1 MKKRYRKME
10 KKANGKVREIS
21 DGSVLLEL
29 PLTVAG
35 VIESLPEVIRGLAQE
50 AGLLLMSA
58 AMDSECKMIAGPK
71 DSKNPLRA
79 ANWWGSDLSPVY
91 YDRQKVLIDRP
102 RLRGKDKGEIPLAT
116 FQAFR
121 DSKGMRNSV
130 MKNMVLGISSR
141 NYEETVEGF
150 VKGYGIKKSS
160 VSRHFVKAT
169 AEQMREFL
177 ERDLSE
183 LDLVA
188 IFIDGIEF
196 KGHLLVVALGLDKG
210 GRKYVLGLWQG
221 ATENATVCGSLLE
234 DIARRGLNTGKD
246 YLFVLDGSKALRSA
260 VAKMFGTNA
269 AVQRC
274 QQHKRRNVLDH
285 LPKEHRHAI
294 DARISAAYNMADYD
308 TAKKSLELTVKY
320 LERLNPSAA
329 GSLKEGLEETLT
341 VYKLGVTG
349 LLRKT
354 LQTTNP
360 IESCFSVSRT
370 ITGRVK
376 RWRGDDMVQ
385 RWAVASLLRAEKKF
399 RRVKGYKE
407 IPKLIAAL
415 QQKSVDRK
423 EAAA

>member
-1 MKKRYRKME
+1 M
-10 KKANGKVREIS
+10 
-21 DGSVLLEL
+21 EL
-29 PLTVAG
+29 PLPVAR
-35 VIESLPEVIRGLAQE
+35 VIESLPEVIRELAQQT
-50 AGLLLMSA
+50 GLLLMSA
-58 AMDSECKMIAGPK
+58 AMDSECEVIAGPK
-71 DSKNPLRA
+71 DSKNPLRV

-91 YDRQKVLIDRP
+91 YDKQKVLIERP
-102 RLRGKDKGEIPLAT
+102 RLRGKDKKEIPLAT
-116 FQAFR
+116 FQALR
-121 DSKGMRNSV
+121 DPKGMRSSV

-141 NYEETVEGF
+141 NYEEAVEGF

-177 ERDLSE
+177 ERDLAG

-210 GRKYVLGLWQG
+210 GRKHVLGLWQG
-221 ATENATVCGSLLE
+221 ATENATVCVSLLE
-234 DIARRGLNTGKD
+234 DMARRGLNIGKD
-246 YLFVLDGSKALRSA
+246 YMFVLDGSKALRSA
-260 VAKMFGTNA
+260 VSKMFGTNV

-285 LPKEHRHAI
+285 LPKEHQHAI

-308 TAKKSLELTVKY
+308 DARKSLELTVKY
-320 LERLNPSAA
+320 LEKLNPTAA
-329 GSLKEGLEETLT
+329 ASLKEGLEETLAIH
-341 VYKLGVTG
+341 KLGVKG

-354 LQTTNP
+354 LSTTNP
-360 IESCFSVSRT
+360 IESCFSVTRT

-399 RRVKGYKE
+399 KRVKGYKE
-407 IPKLIAAL
+407 IPKLTAAL
-415 QQKSVDRK
+415 QQKSIDRK

>member
-1 MKKRYRKME
+1 MKKRYRNMQ
-10 KKANGKVREIS
+10 KKANGKIREIG
-21 DGSVLLEL
+21 DGRVLLEL
-29 PLTVAG
+29 PLAVAG
-35 VIESLPEVIRGLAQE
+35 VIESLPDVIRELAQDT
-50 AGLLLMSA
+50 GLLLMSA
-58 AMDSECKMIAGPK
+58 AMDSECERIAGAK

-91 YDRQKVLIDRP
+91 YDKQKVLIDRP
-102 RLRGKDKGEIPLAT
+102 RLRGRDNKEIPLAT

-121 DSKGMRNSV
+121 DPRGMRNSI

-141 NYEETVEGF
+141 NYEETVESF

-177 ERDLSE
+177 ERDLTG

-210 GRKYVLGLWQG
+210 GRKHVMGLWQG
-221 ATENATVCGSLLE
+221 ATENATVCTSLLE
-234 DIARRGLNTGKD
+234 DMYRRGLNMGRD

-260 VAKMFGTNA
+260 VSKMFGTNA

-274 QQHKRRNVLDH
+274 HQHKRRNVLDH
-285 LPKEHRHAI
+285 LPKEHQHAI
-294 DARISAAYNMADYD
+294 DARIGAAYNMASYYD
-308 TAKKSLELTVKY
+308 ARKSLELTVKY
-320 LERLNPSAA
+320 LENLNPSAA
-329 GSLKEGLEETLT
+329 ASLKEGLEETLT
-341 VYKLGVTG
+341 AHKLGVTG

-360 IESCFSVSRT
+360 IESCFSVTRT

-399 RRVKGYKE
+399 KRVKGYKE

-415 QQKSVDRK
+415 QQKSIDGK

>member
-1 MKKRYRKME
+1 MKKRYRNMQ
-10 KKANGKVREIS
+10 KKANGKVREIGN
-21 DGSVLLEL
+21 GSVLLEL
-29 PLTVAG
+29 PLRVAG
-35 VIESLPEVIRGLAQE
+35 VIESLPEVIREVAQE

-58 AMDSECKMIAGPK
+58 AMDSECEMIAGAK

-91 YDRQKVLIDRP
+91 YDKQKVLIDRP
-102 RLRGKDKGEIPLAT
+102 RLRGKGNKEIPLAT

-121 DSKGMRNSV
+121 DPKGIRSSV

-141 NYEETVEGF
+141 NYEEAVEGF

-177 ERDLSE
+177 ERDLAGLE
-183 LDLVA
+183 LAA

-210 GRKYVLGLWQG
+210 GRKHVLGLWQG
-221 ATENATVCGSLLE
+221 ATENATVCASLLE
-234 DIARRGLNTGKD
+234 DMTRRGLHTGKD

-260 VAKMFGTNA
+260 VSKMFGTNA

-285 LPKEHRHAI
+285 LPKEHQHAI
-294 DARISAAYNMADYD
+294 DARISAAYNMASYD
-308 TAKKSLELTVKY
+308 DARKSLELTVKY
-320 LERLNPSAA
+320 LEKLNPNAA

-341 VYKLGVTG
+341 IHKLGVTG
-349 LLRKT
+349 LLIKT
-354 LQTTNP
+354 LSTTNP
-360 IESCFSVSRT
+360 IESCFSVTRT

-407 IPKLIAAL
+407 ISKLIAAL
-415 QQKSVDRK
+415 QRKSIDRK

>member
-1 MKKRYRKME
+1 MKKRYRNMQ
-10 KKANGKVREIS
+10 KKANGKVREIG
-21 DGSVLLEL
+21 DGGVLLEVPL
-29 PLTVAG
+29 PVAG
-35 VIESLPEVIRGLAQE
+35 VIERLPEVIKGLAQE
-50 AGLLLMSA
+50 AGLLLMLA
-58 AMDSECKMIAGPK
+58 TMDSECEMIAGPK

-79 ANWWGSDLSPVY
+79 ANWWGSNLSPVY
-91 YDRQKVLIDRP
+91 YDRQKVLIERP
-102 RLRGKDKGEIPLAT
+102 RLRGKDNKEIPLGT

-121 DSKGMRNSV
+121 DPRGMRNTV

-177 ERDLSE
+177 ERDLTG

-188 IFIDGIEF
+188 IFIDGIAF
-196 KGHLLVVALGLDKG
+196 KGHLVVVALGLDKG
-210 GRKYVLGLWQG
+210 GRKHVLGLWQG
-221 ATENATVCGSLLE
+221 ATENATVCTSLLE

-260 VAKMFGTNA
+260 VSKMFGSDA

-285 LPKEHRHAI
+285 LPEEHQHAI
-294 DARISAAYNMADYD
+294 DARISAAYKMSDYD
-308 TAKKSLELTVKY
+308 DAKKSLDLTVRY
-320 LERLNPSAA
+320 LEKLNPSAA

-341 VYKLGVTG
+341 IHKLGITG

-354 LQTTNP
+354 LSTTNP
-360 IESCFSVSRT
+360 IESCFSVAKT

-385 RWAVASLLRAEKKF
+385 RWAVASLIRAEKKF
-399 RRVKGYKE
+399 KRVKGYKE
-407 IPKLIAAL
+407 IPKLTATL
-415 QQKSVDRK
+415 QLKSIDRR

>member
-1 MKKRYRKME
+1 MKKRYRNMQ
-10 KKANGKVREIS
+10 KKANGKVREIGE
-21 DGSVLLEL
+21 GSVLLEV
-29 PLTVAG
+29 PLSVAG
-35 VIESLPEVIRGLAQE
+35 VIESLPETIKALAQE

-58 AMDSECKMIAGPK
+58 AMDAECEKIAGTK

-79 ANWWGSDLSPVY
+79 ANWWGSDLSPAY
-91 YDRQKVLIDRP
+91 YDNQKVLIERP
-102 RLRGKDKGEIPLAT
+102 RLRGTDNKEIPLAT
-116 FQAFR
+116 FRAFR
-121 DSKGMRNSV
+121 NPRGIRNSII
-130 MKNMVLGISSR
+130 KNMVLGISSR

-177 ERDLSE
+177 ERDLVG

-188 IFIDGIEF
+188 IFIDGIQF
-196 KGHLLVVALGLDKG
+196 KGHLIVVALGLEKG
-210 GRKYVLGLWQG
+210 GKKHVLGLWQG
-221 ATENATVCGSLLE
+221 ATENATVCASLLD
-234 DIARRGLNTGKD
+234 DIARRGLNIEKD

-260 VAKMFGTNA
+260 VAKMFGADVT
-269 AVQRC
+269 VQRC

-285 LPKEHRHAI
+285 LPKEHQHAI

-308 TAKKSLELTVKY
+308 AAKKSLELTVKY
-320 LERLNPSAA
+320 LEKLNPSAA
-329 GSLKEGLEETLT
+329 ASLKEGMEETLT
-341 VYKLGVTG
+341 VKKLGVTG

-354 LQTTNP
+354 LRTTNP
-360 IESCFSVSRT
+360 IESCFSVTRT

-376 RWRGDDMVQ
+376 RWRGNDMVQ
-385 RWAVASLLRAEKKF
+385 RWAIAALLRAEKKF
-399 RRVKGYKE
+399 KRVKGYKE

-415 QQKSVDRK
+415 QQKSLDGK

>member
-1 MKKRYRKME
+1 
-10 KKANGKVREIS
+10 
-21 DGSVLLEL
+21 
-29 PLTVAG
+29 VAG
-35 VIESLPEVIRGLAQE
+35 VISSLPEVIRELAQQT
-50 AGLLLMSA
+50 GLLLMSA
-58 AMDSECKMIAGPK
+58 AMNSECEMIAGLK

-91 YDRQKVLIDRP
+91 YDKQKVRIDRP
-102 RLRGKDKGEIPLAT
+102 RLRGKDNKEIPLAT
-116 FQAFR
+116 LQAFR
-121 DSKGMRNSV
+121 DPRGMRSSV

-141 NYEETVEGF
+141 NYEETVECF

-177 ERDLSE
+177 ERDLTG

-188 IFIDGIEF
+188 IFIDGIAL
-196 KGHLLVVALGLDKG
+196 KGHLVVVALGLDKG
-210 GRKYVLGLWQG
+210 GRKHVLGLWQG
-221 ATENATVCGSLLE
+221 ATENATICGSLLE
-234 DIARRGLNTGKD
+234 DMARRGLNTGKD

-260 VAKMFGTNA
+260 VSRQYGSDV

-285 LPKEHRHAI
+285 LPKKHQHAI
-294 DARISAAYNMADYD
+294 DARTSAAYKMADYD
-308 TAKKSLELTVKY
+308 EARKSLQLTVKY
-320 LERLNPSAA
+320 LEKLNPSAA
-329 GSLKEGLEETLT
+329 ASLKEGLEETLT
-341 VYKLGVTG
+341 IHKFGITG

-354 LQTTNP
+354 LSTTNP
-360 IESCFSVSRT
+360 IESCFSVTKT

-376 RWRGDDMVQ
+376 RWRGDEMVQ

-399 RRVKGYKE
+399 KRVKGYKE

-415 QQKSVDRK
+415 QHKSIDRK